1 MAKVDIKLVVD
12 SRKPDSTSQR
22 HCWFEPRTSITDRV
36 DEFTH
41 DAVKL
46 QPGEHQVP
54 SHLRA
59 VKPTVRYFLSYAHE
73 NRSLVDPLMKLLE
86 TRFRNSPNFVFV
98 KWWDGD
104 IDPGEGWKEE
114 IDKALA
120 ECHFGLLLVSPEFL
134 ASPFITEKELPIF
147 LTGDKP
153 CIPVGLSRFDFETT
167 DTKGLTQRQ
176 IFLHRR
182 KRKGDTWFEE
192 NRQSPNDSDFATEL
206 AKRIESRIR
215 KTIEQGHIKLTDPVT
230 PESNLAAL
238 SDPQGQS
245 ADATFAPEESVKEFD
260 EFLRKQAHDPETR
273 HLERSHAQ
281 RTSLKDAIPT
291 PDGERVIAIDFLSDW
306 ADDENASPYFA
317 LLGEYGIGKTTTLK
331 HFARNMLDRRK
342 DDAET
347 RRVIYLDLRKVP
359 GSLIEQRGDQL
370 TLEDILSSTIKGQWD
385 SVQTTSLTPGD
396 LIHLV
401 RNERAIIVFDGL
413 DEVTVKLS
421 SSDAQQFIRQLW
433 SVLPP
438 TLFPDDAWLVA
449 DGKETPG
456 EQLCLGRVVIS
467 CRSHYFK
474 DLQQQTNL
482 LLGERREAGRAE
494 HYQAAFI
501 LPFNDE
507 QIRSYL
513 KHTIGEAHLERTLE
527 LISEIHN
534 LKELAERPYL
544 LNLITG
550 QLPQLERMKA
560 EGRKVNGA
568 TLYRTM
574 TREWLERDDGKHHI
588 PEEDKRLIMEQL
600 ALDMWVDGNR
610 FWKWERL
617 YQWLRDFFR
626 DHPEVRQA
634 CGNVSNELLEED
646 LRTATFILRPDDE
659 EQRFRFAHTSL
670 QEFFLASRLHRALL
684 EAGRLKAT
692 GQSDSRIKE
701 VLHCWN
707 IPVPSLETLEF
718 LGQLIETDDERPR
731 TVQALATLLDGS
743 SDVERPVNK
752 DAEPSF
758 GNKQPSAALVAFRYW
773 LLAVEKELPEPATS
787 RVVLAGL
794 DLSHL
799 EIRGRSAA
807 QRLSLRE
814 ADFSFCNL
822 VSTTF
827 RNVDLSGANLSGVR
841 GQFVEFLDVQAAGA
855 NVENGNLSGLLWRG
869 GDSAD
874 LAGVESARWSSAQLI
889 DVAHVEDSLATRVS
903 SVSQPLAITQSR
915 PLPPSVRASL
925 AYGHTGQVRSCG
937 FSSDGRAIVSAGDDR
952 TVRVWDAPSGKLLRT
967 LEGHTGA
974 VWSCGF
980 SSDGRAIVSAGDDG
994 TLRVWDAPSG
1004 KLLRTLEGHTG
1015 RVM

>member
-1 MAKVDIKLVVD
+1 VVELLDESGLGNLAECHSAIFPDAKDPKPGFNKLIERANAIALDADVDIKLVVD
-12 SRKPDSTSQR
+12 SQKKNSTSQR
-22 HCWFEPRTSITDRV
+22 YCWFEPRRSIADRA
-36 DEFTH
+36 DEFTRE
-41 DAVKL
+41 AVKAS
-46 QPGEHQVP
+46 PGEPQIL

-59 VKPTVRYFLSYAHE
+59 TKPTLRYFLSYAHE

-86 TRFRNSPNFVFV
+86 TRFSNSPNFAFT

-104 IDPGEGWKEE
+104 IELGEGWKEE
-114 IDKALA
+114 IDMALA

-134 ASPFITEKELPIF
+134 ASSFITGEELPIF
-147 LTGDKP
+147 VSGQKP
-153 CIPVGLSRFDFETT
+153 CIPVGLSRFDFEAT

-176 IFLHRR
+176 IFLHQR
-182 KRKGDTWFEE
+182 KRKANTWFEE

-230 PESNLAAL
+230 PESGLAAL
-238 SDPQGQS
+238 PESQGQS
-245 ADATFAPEESVKEFD
+245 ADTTLASKESGEEFD
-260 EFLRKQAHDPETR
+260 EFLRKQAHDPDIG
-273 HLERSHAQ
+273 HLERSRAQ
-281 RTSLKDAIPT
+281 RTSLKDAIPA
-291 PDGERVIAIDFLSDW
+291 PNGEQVVAIDFLSDW

-342 DDAET
+342 DDSET
-347 RRVIYLDLRKVP
+347 RRVIYLDLRRVP

-401 RNERAIIVFDGL
+401 RNGRAIIVFDGL

-438 TLFPDDAWLVA
+438 TLFPDDAWLVS
-449 DGKETPG
+449 DGKKSTND
-456 EQLCLGRVVIS
+456 QLCLGRVVIS

-482 LLGERREAGRAE
+482 LLGERRESVRAE

-507 QIRSYL
+507 QIRNYL
-513 KHTIGEAHLERTLE
+513 KHTIGEEHLDRTLE
-527 LISEIHN
+527 LISEVHN

-560 EGRKVNGA
+560 AGETVNGA

-574 TREWLERDDGKHHI
+574 TREWMERDDGKHHI

-670 QEFFLASRLHRALL
+670 QEFFLASRLHRVLL

-692 GQSDSRIKE
+692 GKPAAKINE

-707 IPVPSLETLEF
+707 IPVPSVETLEF
-718 LGQLIETDDERPR
+718 LGQLIETDDEQPR
-731 TVQALATLLDGS
+731 TVQALATLLEGS
-743 SDVERPVNK
+743 VDVERPVDEN
-752 DAEPSF
+752 AEPSF
-758 GNKQPSAALVAFRYW
+758 GNDQPSAALVAFRYW
-773 LLAVEKELPEPATS
+773 LLAVEKGLPEPAKC
-787 RVVLAGL
+787 RVCLSGL

-799 EIRGRSAA
+799 EIRGRSTT
-807 QRLSLRE
+807 QRLALRE
-814 ADFSFCNL
+814 ADFSRCNL
-822 VSTTF
+822 VSTKF
-827 RNVDLSGANLSGVR
+827 RNVDLSGASLSGVR
-841 GQFVEFLDVQAAGA
+841 GQFIEFLEVDAAGA
-855 NVENGNLSGLLWRG
+855 RVQNANLSGLLWRG
-869 GDSAD
+869 GDAENLSGVDSAK
-874 LAGVESARWSSAQLI
+874 WSGASLI
-889 DVAHVEDSLATRVS
+889 GVAHVDDSFASRVRVV
-903 SVSQPLAITQSR
+903 SVPAAAAQSR
-915 PLPPSVRASL
+915 PLPGSVQASL
-925 AYGHTGQVRSCG
+925 ARRTHQRGQVVR
-937 FSSDGRAIVSAGDDR
+937 FFDGRPSDR
-952 TVRVWDAPSGKLLRT
+952 LSGL
-967 LEGHTGA
+967 
-974 VWSCGF
+974 
-980 SSDGRAIVSAGDDG
+980 
-994 TLRVWDAPSG
+994 
-1004 KLLRTLEGHTG
+1004 
-1015 RVM
+1015 